1 MRPSLVLNFFLAL
14 ECIGGFH
21 NLPWLGAIYH
31 INSIAKVCCRL
42 HQEPVKRPTKS
53 NVSSTLDSFTGCT
66 VANSRV

>member
-31 INSIAKVCCRL
+31 INSIAKV
-42 HQEPVKRPTKS
+42 VVAYIKS
-53 NVSSTLDSFTGCT
+53 P
-66 VANSRV
+66 